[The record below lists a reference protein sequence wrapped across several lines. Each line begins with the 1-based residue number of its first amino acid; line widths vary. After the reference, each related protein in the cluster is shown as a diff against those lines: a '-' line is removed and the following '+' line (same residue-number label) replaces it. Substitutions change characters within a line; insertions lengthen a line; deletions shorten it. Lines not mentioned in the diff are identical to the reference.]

1 MKYFQMIQ
9 SVLLVG
15 GLFWGVTASAAYPD
29 KPIRIIVPFVAG
41 GVSDNVARQVALKIT
56 EQTGKSFVG

>member
-1 MKYFQMIQ
+1 MRIFQMIQ
-9 SVLLVG
+9 LVVLASGLV
-15 GLFWGVTASAAYPD
+15 LGVNANSAYPE

-56 EQTGKSFVG
+56 EQTGI